1 MANGEVA
8 TNCLSKCSA
17 ICSICCCTLFHHR
30 FNWIHGKSDFEKKNA
45 LNHHAVPVYIYIIIY
60 FVFFQNLF
68 LEQIA
73 FQHFVM
79 IFHFVSLYAAAAV
92 RGTSFGCAVVP
103 FAAWSFKA
111 IQYGKGH
118 SICQGIG
125 VQGRSLKVTEA

>member
-1 MANGEVA
+1 MAKLQPTVCLNVQQFVQFVVA
-8 TNCLSKCSA
+8 HCFTTDSTGFMAKVTLRKKR
-17 ICSICCCTLFHHR
+17 IEPPRCTC
-30 FNWIHGKSDFEKKNA
+30 I
-45 LNHHAVPVYIYIIIY
+45 YIYIIIY

>member
-1 MANGEVA
+1 MCVY
-8 TNCLSKCSA
+8 
-17 ICSICCCTLFHHR
+17 LF
-30 FNWIHGKSDFEKKNA
+30 
-45 LNHHAVPVYIYIIIY
+45 
-60 FVFFQNLF
+60 FFRNLF

-103 FAAWSFKA
+103 FAAWPFKA

-125 VQGRSLKVTEA
+125 VQGRSLKVTEAWQREFI